1 MTKIIIIPKPPGDD
15 YDFSKDIDIDVDVD
29 LNFDTDI
36 DLDKDVDIDV
46 DVDSNVH
53 LDGNFASATFTVEAV
68 GDDTLAEV
76 DINVLAVEGELSSVD
91 GVMIA
96 AAA

>member
-1 MTKIIIIPKPPGDD
+1 MEFE
-15 YDFSKDIDIDVDVD
+15 YDKDLDIDVDVD
-29 LNFDTDI
+29 IDFDTDV

-46 DVDSNVH
+46 DIDSDVN
-53 LDGNFASATFTVEAV
+53 LDGNVATATFAVEAI
-68 GDDTLAEV
+68 GSDTLASV

-96 AAA
+96 AAD